1 MSLVELNEVE
11 MSVGPLASAPDTEGP
26 RVPALATLDPS
37 NLGPPPLLLCH
48 QLLFFAL
55 YIVYIGYI
63 YPICIHICIG

>member
-48 QLLFFAL
+48 QLLFFPL
-55 YIVYIGYI
+55 FIGYVMGKYLI
-63 YPICIHICIG
+63 SIG